1 MISHISHVFD
11 DLAALD
17 ITLRVGPVAEAA
29 KAARSILVQV
39 YCANSEPTHIHAVTA
54 SRRFTELAVFDAQ
67 LYIQVRRLDEF
78 AEGCAVCEWSRSQLH
93 MTHELASALQQVGRI
108 GQRRA
113 LKEPHIDVRSEY
125 IDVAEGRISQTCDR
139 TAVMQE
145 LSNFVSALS
154 HHLKP
159 LLRDASQLTVMLFHP
174 RVDGVTPFHSAI
186 QSEQLRSHHRST
198 LSA

>member
-93 MTHELASALQQVGRI
+93 MTHELAGALQQTSRI
-108 GQRRA
+108 RQRCTA
-113 LKEPHIDVRSEY
+113 KEADVYMRGEY
-125 IDVAEGRISQTCDR
+125 IHVTEGGVSQTCNR
-139 TAVMQE
+139 TAVM
-145 LSNFVSALS
+145 
-154 HHLKP
+154 
-159 LLRDASQLTVMLFHP
+159 
-174 RVDGVTPFHSAI
+174 
-186 QSEQLRSHHRST
+186 
-198 LSA
+198 